1 MWAAVNNDKKW
12 INLKCG
18 SGKKIPE
25 PSKQVIAVI
34 TRIMEN
40 NSRFNVCRRCLRGSV
55 CKWMRVEM
63 KFNPTLYIKRVARGW
78 TPYECGAATI
88 EFCEVGIMDLRMF
101 PKIGNFEIACGYK
114 KVLQELRVV
123 SKNNISTTVHTWL
136 IIFSFDRVATVDE
149 LAKEFFP
156 EHKLRREAQ
165 YVYCKD
171 EPMYISKSRV
181 KVVYLQRLKKTFMN
195 SKLMNTAC

>member
-1 MWAAVNNDKKW
+1 MWVAVNSNKKW

-18 SGKKIPE
+18 SGKKVPE
-25 PSKQVIAVI
+25 PSKQVIVVI

-40 NSRFNVCRRCLRGSV
+40 NSRFNVCRRCSRGSMR
-55 CKWMRVEM
+55 KWMRVEM
-63 KFNPTLYIKRVARGW
+63 KFNPTLYIKCVTQGW
-78 TPYECGAATI
+78 RPYECGLTTI

-123 SKNNISTTVHTWL
+123 SKNSVSTTVHMWM
-136 IIFSFDRVATVDE
+136 IIFSSDRATTVDE
-149 LAKEFFP
+149 LVKEFFP

-165 YVYCKD
+165 YVYCKG
-171 EPMYISKSRV
+171 EPMYTPKLRV
-181 KVVYLQRLKKTFMN
+181 KVMYLQ
-195 SKLMNTAC
+195 